1 MIAVSGL
8 LPTPLFYCVRQY
20 RCIWVE
26 ARQCLCVMC
35 EEIVYIGILLRL
47 GSNAIT
53 LETGSQVQSG
63 SLPSCT
69 RSGSVSSIADE
80 SLLCLHVTFLS
91 PTLVSS
97 SCVALPNFVW
107 GWFVTPNELV
117 KNSGSNYIK
126 RFPCIPIMDTESR
139 VAPLYLCLGREFRVT
154 VHSVLLEPNL
164 SPRHTECVCVCV
176 CVCVCLCVYVCVSWR
191 IGGGGYTQ
199 FLELNE
205 ICYYFTTSYF
215 VITNLRK
222 VLRVVVPLFGRHV

>member
-47 GSNAIT
+47 GSNALT

-80 SLLCLHVTFLS
+80 GLLCLHVTFLS

-107 GWFVTPNELV
+107 WWFVTPNELV

-139 VAPLYLCLGREFRVT
+139 VAQADHNHRPWR
-154 VHSVLLEPNL
+154 HWSVIV
-164 SPRHTECVCVCV
+164 SQ
-176 CVCVCLCVYVCVSWR
+176 SWR
-191 IGGGGYTQ
+191 H
-199 FLELNE
+199 FPCMVPE
-205 ICYYFTTSYF
+205 IHRDFKVGRINNSIMLSHLSVHPSW
-215 VITNLRK
+215 VIAYCASVNFAKLSSVGITW
-222 VLRVVVPLFGRHV
+222 